1 MIEIEITDRNG
12 NRYGDGPIITAEAWS
27 HTAVLD
33 GAGTG
38 QFIVP
43 AADRRTQL
51 IQQRRYARAYAY
63 VDGVRTLLDEMI
75 ITSSEVRVRSD
86 GMGVL
91 TVDGDDILA
100 ELANRTVGELALHRD
115 IVSRPVSVHRVRDV
129 PEVTDI
135 LAECY
140 DGNLTTYFEFSWPR
154 LDVGQF
160 VYIVGAAPFDFIRLN
175 LGFPNYMR
183 ADMTV
188 EYYKWSYWHEFD
200 VDDQTNVDGM
210 PMHRNGDIVL
220 DGATDWEEET
230 LPIVGL
236 GNVTGYWARIY
247 FQADE
252 PLTSGIRWNE
262 LQLIQRVGTTDAL
275 TQILALAPGDW
286 SLAATGHTRT
296 SNEVLLQ
303 FAGESVLEALIEVA
317 INTGNHFYRGAG
329 RSIVWLWPDD
339 LQASN
344 IRAVYVDDPIAAE
357 RNNSICLI
365 HNLSMTTSSIEL
377 VTRLYP
383 QGADGVTL
391 KDSTKATDDLP
402 AGYVMSASANYVENR
417 ARIDE
422 LGGDDVG
429 LVERWWQKREIAA
442 ASQSL
447 ASRQAASDA
456 LLDAAL
462 EELRVRSGD
471 IQACSVDVVKL
482 YRDLQLGQTIQVV
495 YDEWRDGYHSVAVN
509 AHFYVLGM
517 TQSVD
522 ASGVR
527 VVGLDLA
534 TIDRP
539 VAGVNLRG
547 GPALVLELA
556 KQLRHLM
563 TTSAGVSN
571 AAAAVIASVLSN
583 VGGDV
588 RGGLVE
594 VRDKQNDPILRASH
608 DDQVVAIG
616 PATRRG
622 WMYDGD
628 RHYATPDVLRPGW
641 KVGFFDGTPAT
652 RQTVSGAAGGNAALE
667 SLLAALALYGLIED
681 NTT

>member
-1 MIEIEITDRNG
+1 MIEIEITNRDG
-12 NRYGDGPIITAEAWS
+12 NRYGDGPIINVETWE
-27 HTAVLD
+27 HTSVLD

-38 QFIVP
+38 RFIVP

-63 VDGVRTLLDEMI
+63 INGVRTLLDEMI
-75 ITSSEVRVRSD
+75 INASETRARSD
-86 GMGVL
+86 GMATM

-100 ELANRTVGELALHRD
+100 ELANRTVGELSLHRD
-115 IVSRPVSVHRVRDV
+115 IVSQPISVHRVRDV

-140 DGNLTTYFEFSWPR
+140 DGNLTSYFEFSWPR
-154 LDVGQF
+154 LDVNQY
-160 VYIVGAAPFDFIRLN
+160 VYVVGAEPFDFIRLH

-183 ADMTV
+183 AEMTV
-188 EYYKWSYWHEFD
+188 QYYKSSAWVDFD

-220 DGATDWEEET
+220 DGATDWTEET
-230 LPIVGL
+230 LAIVGL
-236 GNVTGYWARIY
+236 GDVSGYWARIY
-247 FQADE
+247 WESEE
-252 PLTSGIRWNE
+252 PLTPGIRWNE
-262 LQLIQRVGTTDAL
+262 VQLIQRVGTTDAL
-275 TQILALAPGDW
+275 TQILAFAPTDW
-286 SLAATGHTRT
+286 GLTAGGRTRT

-317 INTGNHFYRGAG
+317 AHTGNHFYRGEG
-329 RSIVWLWPDD
+329 RSVVWLWPDD

-344 IRAVYVDDPIAAE
+344 IRAVYVDDPIAAQ
-357 RNNSICLI
+357 RNDSICLI
-365 HNLSMTTSSIEL
+365 QNLSMTTSSVEL
-377 VTRLYP
+377 VTRIYP
-383 QGADGVTL
+383 QGADGVRLTYTTRT
-391 KDSTKATDDLP
+391 DDDLP
-402 AGYVMSASANYVENR
+402 AGYVMSTTANYVENR

-429 LVERWWQKREIAA
+429 LVERWWQRREIAA

-482 YRDLQLGQTIQVV
+482 YRSLQLGQTVQVV

-509 AHFYVLGM
+509 ASFYVLGM

-539 VAGVNLRG
+539 VAGVNRRG
-547 GPALVLELA
+547 GPALVIELA

-563 TTSAGVSN
+563 TTQVGVSN
-571 AAAAVIASVLSN
+571 TAATIIASVLSN
-583 VGGDV
+583 AGGNV
-588 RGGLVE
+588 RAGLVE
-594 VRDKQNDPILRASH
+594 IRDQQNDPILRASH

-641 KVGFFDGTPAT
+641 KVGFFDKAALTK
-652 RQTVSGAAGGNAALE
+652 QTVEGDTGDNEALKN
-667 SLLAALALYGLIED
+667 LLDALDKYGLIED
-681 NTT
+681 STT